1 MSNNVSTVQHLL
13 KMFESFDVPGFLDH
27 LTDDAVYRFGNYPA
41 ASGKVAIESSIK
53 ASHMDQITGISFL
66 IKSTYEKEDTVVVEL
81 DVNYAMVSG
90 KVITL
95 PCLDIFRFDGDKVKA
110 MLVFMDASPLFAG

>member
-1 MSNNVSTVQHLL
+1 MSNVTTVQHLL
-13 KMFESFDVPGFLDH
+13 KMFESFDVPGFLGC

-41 ASGKVAIESSIK
+41 ATGKEAIAATIK
-53 ASHMDQITGISFL
+53 ASHMDQITGIAFE
-66 IKSTYEKEDTVVVEL
+66 IKSTHEQGDAVVVEL
-81 DVNYAMVSG
+81 AVNYNMVSG

>member
-1 MSNNVSTVQHLL
+1 
-13 KMFESFDVPGFLDH
+13 
-27 LTDDAVYRFGNYPA
+27 
-41 ASGKVAIESSIK
+41 
-53 ASHMDQITGISFL
+53 
-66 IKSTYEKEDTVVVEL
+66 
-81 DVNYAMVSG
+81 MVGG